1 MREALSNEGG
11 IAPQRIGEVVES
23 ASHQFT
29 AQCYRLYQSPPLGA
43 FVRTVSTPNPSVPPL
58 NHPPVSP
65 LSKGGHRGVERGVE
79 GDGEPSSI
87 YAVVYGVSTQ
97 ALDPGRPVIA
107 RGEDEDSEEGIYRSN
122 PQLARLLC
130 TRFEALIVG
139 HGDSNAYKQYLP
151 ALPPRIHAFVYPC
164 APEEVGQFTGEKL
177 DFLTLL
183 VNSSVAG
190 RGITDEVIAACLR
203 QASAE
208 LEDPRSFLVQAG
220 KALAVQLTGDL
231 PRLNAILRRLS
242 P

>member
-11 IAPQRIGEVVES
+11 IVPQRIGEVVES

-43 FVRTVSTPNPSVPPL
+43 FVRTVSTLNPS
-58 NHPPVSP
+58 VSP
-65 LSKGGHRGVERGVE
+65 LSKGGLRGVERGVE

-164 APEEVGQFTGEKL
+164 APEEVGQFTSEKL

-203 QASAE
+203 QASAQ
-208 LEDPRSFLVQAG
+208 LENSRSFLVQAG
-220 KALAVQLTGDL
+220 KVLAVQLTGDL